1 MSKTLIIYYSLEGNT
16 KLIAEKISEKF
27 KFDIIELKP
36 KKQYTT
42 KGFKKYFWGGK
53 SVVFGDKPKLINDD
67 IDLNL
72 YETIIIGTPIWA
84 GTFAPPIKTILS
96 QYKIEKKQ
104 IALFACHGGGGA
116 EKCFNRIK
124 QAIPNNNFIGEI
136 DFVDP
141 KMNNTDVNSEKVL
154 KWVEGLKIE

>member
-1 MSKTLIIYYSLEGNT
+1 MSNTLIIYYSLEGNT

-36 KKQYTT
+36 KKQYAT

-53 SVVFGDKPKLINDD
+53 SVIFGDKPKLINDD

-116 EKCFNRIK
+116 EKCFNKIK